1 MSAHSFYKS
10 FTALVTIHML
20 YFDFYSDSFTKLK
33 MDMRMHYDAIRA
45 PVYCRCLNQ
54 KVYFNARGFHHLLY
68 DDADKARTVEQARER
83 LQLIPL
89 IVPVLH
95 LAREA
100 SYEKRYV
107 RKSKKPDS
115 PLMLVEMWGL
125 QATVGRGPIPV
136 KVVLRREDDGKIFFW
151 SVMRAYQPSRI

>member
-1 MSAHSFYKS
+1 
-10 FTALVTIHML
+10 ML
-20 YFDFYSDSFTKLK
+20 YLDFYSDDFTKLK
-33 MDMRMHYDAIRA
+33 SDMRASYDAIRS

-54 KVYFNARGFHHLLY
+54 QVHFNARGFHHLLY
-68 DDADKARTVEQARER
+68 DRAARPRTVEQARER
-83 LQLIPL
+83 LLLIPL
-89 IVPVLH
+89 ILPVLH

-115 PLMLVEMWGL
+115 PLVLVEMWCL

-136 KVVLRREDDGKIFFW
+136 KVVLRRERSGQIFFW
-151 SVMRAYQPSRI
+151 SVMRAYQPNKT